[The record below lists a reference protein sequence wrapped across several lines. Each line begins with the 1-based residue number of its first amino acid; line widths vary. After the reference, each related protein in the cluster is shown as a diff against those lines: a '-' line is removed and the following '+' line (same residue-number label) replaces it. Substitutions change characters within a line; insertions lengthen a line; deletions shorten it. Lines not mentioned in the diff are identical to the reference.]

1 MLFGGFTLEERVVDG
16 QALRL
21 RLGGDG
27 PPLLLPHGNPQTYTM
42 WHRVAPVLAQ
52 RFTVICQKAAPRP
65 LPIGDDSLLWKA
77 WTAPRPSNEACLSA
91 QLRPL
96 LVKCRAA
103 EPLP

>member
-1 MLFGGFTLEERVVDG
+1 VVDG

-27 PPLLLPHGNPQTYTM
+27 PPLLLPHGIPQTYMM

-52 RFTVICQKAAPRP
+52 RFTVICRKAAPQP
-65 LPIGDDSLLWKA
+65 LPLDNNSLLWKA
-77 WTAPRPSNEACLSA
+77 WTAPRPSNEARLSA

-96 LVKCRAA
+96 LAKRRAA
-103 EPLP
+103 ELLPLQTPTGK